1 MFGESQT
8 SYGVYGSSTRSV
20 AVYGYSI
27 DSNGVYAHSDSAVG
41 LYASSNTN
49 YAIFAQS
56 TNTIGVLGEDLGSGV
71 GIYGYSASGYA
82 GYFAGKLG
90 ATSFVTL
97 SDRNAK
103 TAFAPVSGSNVL
115 ARVSQLPITS
125 WTFKGDP
132 AHRHV
137 GPMAQDFHAA
147 FGLNGDDD
155 THINLSDSAGLS
167 LVAIQELNKRLKQKD
182 EQITQNNARI
192 AALQARL
199 KAMNDQLSAR
209 VAKLEQRTSGSA
221 GTATASLKSGARVSA
236 LSEAL
241 E

>member
-1 MFGESQT
+1 
-8 SYGVYGSSTRSV
+8 
-20 AVYGYSI
+20 
-27 DSNGVYAHSDSAVG
+27 
-41 LYASSNTN
+41 
-49 YAIFAQS
+49 
-56 TNTIGVLGEDLGSGV
+56 
-71 GIYGYSASGYA
+71 
-82 GYFAGKLG
+82 
-90 ATSFVTL
+90 
-97 SDRNAK
+97 
-103 TAFAPVSGSNVL
+103 
-115 ARVSQLPITS
+115 
-125 WTFKGDP
+125 
-132 AHRHV
+132 
-137 GPMAQDFHAA
+137 MAQDFHAA